1 MAVLRLTK
9 PAQID
14 GEEKTKIEYNF
25 DDLKG
30 DAVENSIKELQ
41 KKGYV
46 PAVQE
51 VDTLLYVNLFA
62 QAANLDYED
71 IKRLN
76 AKDFMK
82 AASVTRDFF
91 LEGSVDS
98 QTQNTLEQ

>member
-1 MAVLRLTK
+1 MSTLKLFK

-14 GEEKTKIEYNF
+14 GEEKTEIQYDF
-25 DDLKG
+25 DELKG
-30 DAVENSIKELQ
+30 DSVENAIKELQ

-71 IKRLN
+71 IKRFN

-91 LEGSVDS
+91 LAGSVDS
-98 QTQNTLEQ
+98 QVQNTLEQ

>member
-1 MAVLRLTK
+1 MATLKLFK

-14 GEEKTKIEYNF
+14 GEEKTEVEYDFNE
-25 DDLKG
+25 LKG
-30 DAVENSIKELQ
+30 DAVENAIKELQ

-71 IKRLN
+71 IKRLS

-82 AASVTRDFF
+82 ASSVTRNFF
-91 LEGSVDS
+91 LEGSEDS
-98 QTQNTLEQ
+98 QAQNTLEQ

>member
-1 MAVLRLTK
+1 MSTLKLSK

-14 GEEKTKIEYNF
+14 GEEKTEIQYDF
-25 DDLKG
+25 DELKG
-30 DAVENSIKELQ
+30 NSVENAIKELQ

-51 VDTLLYVNLFA
+51 VDTLLYANLFA

-82 AASVTRDFF
+82 TASVTRDFF
-91 LEGSVDS
+91 LAGSADF
-98 QTQNTLEQ
+98 QDQNTLEQ